1 MDFSCNERAVHLVLY
16 INATKI
22 MNQETFKNTVFVL
35 KDKLYRFANRF
46 LAHEEDAFDL
56 VQELMLKLWEKRSD
70 LSHVDNMEAFA
81 MSTLRNMALNKIERA
96 GRQAKYLNEV
106 PADIQVERYPA
117 LTQELI
123 LKYIDALPEKQRMVM
138 YLRDVEEYEISD
150 ISKLCQIDENAV
162 RVNLSRARQSVRASL
177 TKVFDYEERRIGSIK
192 S

>member
-1 MDFSCNERAVHLVLY
+1 
-16 INATKI
+16 

-70 LSHVDNMEAFA
+70 LNHVANMEAFA
-81 MSTLRNMALNKIERA
+81 MGTLRNMALNKIERA
-96 GRQAKYLNEV
+96 GRQAKYLQEV
-106 PADIQVERYPA
+106 PTDIQAERYPA

-138 YLRDVEEYEISD
+138 YLRDVEEYEIAD